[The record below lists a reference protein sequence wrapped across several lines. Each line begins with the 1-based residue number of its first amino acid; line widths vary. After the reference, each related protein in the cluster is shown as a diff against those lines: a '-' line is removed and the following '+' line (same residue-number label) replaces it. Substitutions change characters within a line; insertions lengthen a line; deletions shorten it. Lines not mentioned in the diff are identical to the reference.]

1 MKEIII
7 VEGMT
12 CHHCVM
18 AVRRA
23 IEQLPGVKE
32 VFVDLETGRIEVT
45 GEEGLD
51 TERIRRSVEEE
62 GYSVVS

>member
-12 CHHCVM
+12 CHHCGM

-32 VFVDLETGRIEVT
+32 IVVDLATGRIEVT
-45 GEEGLD
+45 GEEALD
-51 TERIRRSVEEE
+51 RERIRRSVEEE
-62 GYSVVS
+62 GYRVVS